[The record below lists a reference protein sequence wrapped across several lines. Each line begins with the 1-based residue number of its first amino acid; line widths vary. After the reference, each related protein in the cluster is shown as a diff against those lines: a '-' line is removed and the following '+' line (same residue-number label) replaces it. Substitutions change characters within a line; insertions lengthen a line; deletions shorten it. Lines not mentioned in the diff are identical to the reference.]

1 MRYSTKETPSP
12 HLVVCLPEIVSLI
25 LGHLQ
30 PSDLTKT
37 TYSALYP
44 SLLVNKLWH
53 DCASRVLWRE
63 LVFEDTRTEYDAFL
77 KLTSVLANHPIPLCA
92 PLSAAP
98 TLAVATPSPCLSPNI
113 PVQNQQQEQQTNNT
127 KPALANLFRSM
138 SASVPKNT
146 RLLRS
151 ESRIPKLK
159 LLDPST
165 IKVLSS
171 AVVLSKESPN
181 INRAHLDLYRR
192 SIRSLTLRKI
202 KDKQI
207 NEPLQQWS
215 QNTSQLRRLDFY
227 ICDYVTNDSLYPFI
241 AHKHLTHLSL
251 AGCHRITDKA
261 ISQAARFC
269 PQLEH
274 LDLRACGQVSDASI
288 AIVARNCHGL
298 KHLNVGRVRDRER
311 ITIKSIGEVARYTQV
326 SVLGLAG
333 CDIGDDCMINLA
345 HHRRG
350 GLERISV
357 NNCHRITNKT
367 VRTYVEYCPNLS
379 VFEMKECHWVDDW
392 ASVAILVERKVLLT
406 LCDQQNR
413 ACADW
418 ARRRGKILDVRAP
431 ANVFYLKLR
440 RL

>member
-1 MRYSTKETPSP
+1 MRYRYSSTEETSSP

-30 PSDLTKT
+30 PSELNKT
-37 TYSALYP
+37 TYSVLYP
-44 SLLVNKLWH
+44 SLFVNKLWH

-63 LVFEDTRTEYDAFL
+63 LTFEDSPTEYDAFL
-77 KLTSVLANHPIPLCA
+77 KLTSVLANNPIPLSMS
-92 PLSAAP
+92 LSAAP
-98 TLAVATPSPCLSPNI
+98 TLIVANPSQCLVTNI
-113 PVQNQQQEQQTNNT
+113 PGQNQQQDQQLNTT
-127 KPALANLFRSM
+127 KPALSSLFRSM

-159 LLDPST
+159 QLDTTT
-165 IKVLSS
+165 IKSSSS
-171 AVVLSKESPN
+171 AIVLSKESHN
-181 INRAHLDLYRR
+181 INRAHLELYRR

-202 KDKQI
+202 KDKHI

-261 ISQAARFC
+261 ISQAAKYC

-274 LDLRACGQVSDASI
+274 LDLRACGQVSDSSI
-288 AIVARNCHGL
+288 AVVAWYCRGL
-298 KHLNVGRVRDRER
+298 KHLNVGRVRDREK
-311 ITIKSIGEVARYTQV
+311 ITIKSIGEIAKYTQV

-333 CDIGDDCMINLA
+333 CDIADDCMIKLA
-345 HHRRG
+345 HHRKG
-350 GLERISV
+350 GLERVSV

-367 VRTYVEYCPNLS
+367 VRTYVQYCPNLS

-392 ASVAILVERKVLLT
+392 ASVAALVERKVLLT

-413 ACADW
+413 ACTDW
-418 ARRRGKILDVRAP
+418 ARRRGKVLDVRAP
-431 ANVFYLKLR
+431 AK
-440 RL
+440 